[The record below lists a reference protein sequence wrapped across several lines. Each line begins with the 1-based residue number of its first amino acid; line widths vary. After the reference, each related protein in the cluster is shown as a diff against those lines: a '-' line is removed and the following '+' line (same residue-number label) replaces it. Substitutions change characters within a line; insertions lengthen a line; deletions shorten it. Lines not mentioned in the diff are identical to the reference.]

1 MSTKTLEDF
10 INDTVID
17 EIGTMVYTP
26 RLKYLSFFVMS
37 SAIEFL
43 GACLDKEGFHK
54 KGISETRF
62 KKAINELNSFGRYRG
77 FIGGGS
83 GVDLYAELR
92 CGLLHA
98 GLPQAHIEL
107 TEHADRV
114 CGRMHLQPPVTLVGR
129 TTNPRLILVC
139 EDLYGD
145 ICGAAKEVIAKMKA
159 DMGQNYKKAD
169 MPFLATD
176 ISIAGTP

>member
-10 INDTVID
+10 IKDTVID
-17 EIGTMVYTP
+17 EIGIMVYTP

-43 GACLDKEGFHK
+43 GACLDKEDFHK
-54 KGISETRF
+54 KGISGTRF
-62 KKAINELNSFGRYRG
+62 KKAINELNSFGRYRS
-77 FIGGGS
+77 FIGSGS

-98 GLPQAHIEL
+98 GLPQSHIEL

-114 CGRMHLQPPVTLVGR
+114 CGRMHLQRVTLGGR
-129 TTNPRLILVC
+129 ITNPRLILVC
-139 EDLYGD
+139 EDLYCD
-145 ICGAAKEVIAKMKA
+145 ICGATKEVIAKMKA
-159 DMGQNYKKAD
+159 NKGKNYKKAD

-176 ISIAGTP
+176 ILIVGTP